1 MEVSVMFTVLEE
13 ECTGCE
19 TCVDI
24 CPVEAIAMVDGIA
37 DIDEDECIECGT
49 CVDECPVAA
58 IEEQ

>member
-1 MEVSVMFTVLEE
+1 MFTVLEE